1 MSRVFDK
8 SISEKYSKYFSSIGE
23 LTASFV
29 EYSLAQSEPV
39 QDQEKKFQ
47 PWDTGKVGVPLAW
60 SRKSN
65 TIFVDH
71 TDRHTLVVGPTGS
84 KKSRLVVMPSI
95 RILGSAGESMIISD
109 PKAEIYN
116 RTASYLEQNGYR
128 VFVLNLRSP
137 MHGQRWNPL
146 TIPFE
151 FYSHGEIDKAY
162 EFVNDI
168 AENLI
173 QTEKSVREPFW
184 DNSAGSFFFGLAL
197 LLFKYCHEHGLDST
211 YVHMGNIIELRNVL
225 LSVPYQRNRLW
236 AYAKSDQIIA
246 AALIGTIETASDT
259 KAGILSTF
267 DQKVRM
273 FSIQPNLLDMLS
285 TNDFDMNR
293 IGAVPTAVF
302 LIVPDEKTGYHSLV
316 SLFIKQSYEYMIF
329 NAQLEAER
337 DGIHTGVLKNR
348 VNYILDE
355 FSSLPTIRD
364 FPAMVTAARSRNI
377 RFTLIIQSKHQL
389 IQRYRDETETIQTNC
404 NNWIFLTSRELQF
417 LEEVSALCGKT
428 VGDAPQPVLSVSD
441 LQRLDKDTGEAVLLC
456 GRAKPC
462 ITKLADIEVYDN
474 NQFKPLP
481 VTSRTP
487 QRPPKI
493 EIPLNEN
500 SWMDGISI
508 PNFNI

>member
-71 TDRHTLVVGPTGS
+71 TDTHTLVVGPTGS

-184 DNSAGSFFFGLAL
+184 DNSAG
-197 LLFKYCHEHGLDST
+197 
-211 YVHMGNIIELRNVL
+211 
-225 LSVPYQRNRLW
+225 LSQN
-236 AYAKSDQIIA
+236 
-246 AALIGTIETASDT
+246 G
-259 KAGILSTF
+259 
-267 DQKVRM
+267 
-273 FSIQPNLLDMLS
+273 
-285 TNDFDMNR
+285 
-293 IGAVPTAVF
+293 
-302 LIVPDEKTGYHSLV
+302 
-316 SLFIKQSYEYMIF
+316 
-329 NAQLEAER
+329 
-337 DGIHTGVLKNR
+337 
-348 VNYILDE
+348 
-355 FSSLPTIRD
+355 
-364 FPAMVTAARSRNI
+364 
-377 RFTLIIQSKHQL
+377 
-389 IQRYRDETETIQTNC
+389 
-404 NNWIFLTSRELQF
+404 
-417 LEEVSALCGKT
+417 
-428 VGDAPQPVLSVSD
+428 
-441 LQRLDKDTGEAVLLC
+441 
-456 GRAKPC
+456 
-462 ITKLADIEVYDN
+462 
-474 NQFKPLP
+474 
-481 VTSRTP
+481 SRTDF
-487 QRPPKI
+487 
-493 EIPLNEN
+493 
-500 SWMDGISI
+500 SV
-508 PNFNI
+508 